1 MCYLLQSLHV
11 VGASNGGGGVFGV
24 CFCRPVKSNDACQ
37 LGFVRGKG
45 AGHKRR
51 NVCVVVGDSVYGLLH
66 RIIIVR
72 LYAGCGK

>member
-1 MCYLLQSLHV
+1 MLLGQAMG
-11 VGASNGGGGVFGV
+11 VGVSSGYV
-24 CFCRPVKSNDACQ
+24 FCRPVKSNDACQ

-72 LYAGCGK
+72 LICGLW